1 MLEIKNVTFSFGK
14 ERVIDN
20 LSLTL
25 EKGKAYCIM
34 GASGVGKTTLLRVL
48 SGLLKPQSGKVL
60 HDESLTKTFI
70 FQENR
75 LLPHLSIYDNIKFV
89 TDDEKKIAEALR
101 STSLFAEKDKSAD
114 ELSGGMAR
122 RAAIARAA
130 AHDGDVF
137 FIDEPLYG
145 LDVKTSEEILS
156 LIKSTIS
163 EKTAVIITHSP
174 DEAFYLADEIIF
186 LKEKP
191 VSEAVIIEKCKFNDA
206 ESIKSYLLA

>member
-1 MLEIKNVTFSFGK
+1 MLEIKNVTFFFGK
-14 ERVIDN
+14 ERIIDN
-20 LSLTL
+20 LSLKL
-25 EKGKAYCIM
+25 EEGRVYCIM

-48 SGLLKPQSGKVL
+48 SGLLKPQSGKVM
-60 HDESLTKTFI
+60 HADELTKTFI

-75 LLPHLSIYDNIKFV
+75 LLPHMSIYDNIKFV
-89 TDDEKKIAEALR
+89 TDNEKKINAALNA
-101 STSLFAEKDKSAD
+101 TSLSAEKDKSAD

-145 LDVKTSEEILS
+145 LDIKTSEEILS
-156 LIKSTIS
+156 LIKSTVS
-163 EKTAVIITHSP
+163 GKTAVIITHSP
-174 DEAFYLADEIIF
+174 EEAFYLADEIIF

-191 VSEAVIIEKCKFNDA
+191 VSEAVVIEKCRFSDA
-206 ESIKSYLLA
+206 EGIKSYLLA